1 MKTIQPNDLN
11 TLYEA
16 RQQVGV
22 LNDELARLRA
32 ENATL
37 RAFKTKAE
45 QEAKESAAAKPA
57 PESAPRR
64 AFLGKQDP
72 GLEKRYWDRVHAAE
86 KSVEEAKESVRTTAS
101 PQEQTLAMRALRL
114 AEQKLELERRNFK

>member
-16 RQQVGV
+16 RQQVSV

-32 ENATL
+32 ENASL
-37 RAFKTKAE
+37 RALKAQAE
-45 QEAKESAAAKPA
+45 EASTPQPAAQPA
-57 PESAPRR
+57 PESGPRR
-64 AFLGKQDP
+64 AFFGKQDP
-72 GLEKRYWDRVHAAE
+72 GLEKRYRDRIHAAE
-86 KSVEEAKESVRTTAS
+86 KSVEQAKEAVRTAAS
-101 PQEQTLAMRALRL
+101 PEEHTYAMRALRL